1 MTNTFDYRK
10 TQFALECKAINLSYE
25 YDGYTGEER
34 YAIITALSETEM
46 LDKYADIL
54 DYYAPYVLLTEE
66 QGAAIIEHQ
75 NNEAKHRM
83 RNLRSG
89 HAFDINDGEFEE
101 HHPEFAVCEDIIEKI
116 ELQNQIRQLREAIAT
131 LPEVQKRRLVKYFF
145 EGRTYKQIGA
155 EEGVDYTSV
164 RESIAVAIKKLKK
177 FF

>member
-1 MTNTFDYRK
+1 MTDTFDYRK

-54 DYYAPYVLLTEE
+54 DYYSPYVVLTVE

-75 NNEAKHRM
+75 NNEAKYRM
-83 RNLRSG
+83 RSLRYG
-89 HAFDINDGEFEE
+89 HAFDISDGEFEE

-116 ELQNQIRQLREAIAT
+116 ELQNQIKQLREAIAT
-131 LPEVQKRRLVKYFF
+131 LPEVQKRRLIKYFF
-145 EGRTYKQIGA
+145 EGKTYVQIGT
-155 EEGVDYTSV
+155 EEGVDPNSV
-164 RESIAVAIKKLKK
+164 RGSVEVAIKNLKK
-177 FF
+177 HF